1 MNQDWSLAL
10 RLGVLVSE
18 FGGARGPDHLVTLLN
33 QIQQV
38 GWLGGRSKVGPVGV
52 LKLSDIPKRLE
63 WERGVIETEVPYDDD
78 RVFIRLIRL
87 WCLMARPKRGFCR
100 GVNGSVLG
108 IHVDESLG
116 ISLDLER
123 AIVS

>member
-1 MNQDWSLAL
+1 M
-10 RLGVLVSE
+10 
-18 FGGARGPDHLVTLLN
+18 
-33 QIQQV
+33 

-63 WERGVIETEVPYDDD
+63 GERGVIETEVSYDDD

-87 WCLMARPKRGFCR
+87 LWLLTRHLRGFCR

-108 IHVDESLG
+108 IHVDKSLRVG
-116 ISLDLER
+116 LDLER
-123 AIVS
+123 AIVSRLPVGVALGLASLDLGGQ